1 LLFVDEV
8 KVLAR
13 ELRNGK
19 LQLKTVIPVIELER
33 RQQSKLKKLY
43 LDEKSEKDQQQI
55 TDQELA
61 QRALARRRE
70 LEIQREE
77 EQRREDQRRAIEKKK
92 FDNAK
97 KLEEWRKEQQHQM
110 AEEKQRR
117 TNDSFGGRT
126 PLRSAAPGNRRSV
139 ALDGLPSA
147 LTPHRGVS
155 MNQRYNSSGVPNRNS
170 AHVPS
175 NIPAEQQW
183 RGGAQPR
190 PKSMDMLNPSTPHH
204 SSHHQREGPVGGYP
218 SPPNHHAPQ
227 IPQSSSRQQTSQF
240 TPRDNARKAH
250 TLGYRASA
258 VVHPTPPTQ
267 THHNKLLED
276 PHLQDQKTPLSNK
289 NTTAAATML
298 NNYPSRPPP
307 QRQQPYT
314 TKYKVTEHGHTLYS
328 MV

>member
-1 LLFVDEV
+1 MLFIDEV

-70 LEIQREE
+70 LEKQRDE
-77 EQRREDQRRAIEKKK
+77 EQRREDQRRAVEKKK
-92 FDNAK
+92 LDNAK

-110 AEEKQRR
+110 AEEKQKR
-117 TNDSFGGRT
+117 TNESLTGRT
-126 PLRSAAPGNRRSV
+126 PLRSTAPGNRRSV

-147 LTPHRGVS
+147 LTPHRGVP

-175 NIPAEQQW
+175 NMPAEQQW
-183 RGGAQPR
+183 RGGR
-190 PKSMDMLNPSTPHH
+190 PKSMDVLNPSTPHH
-204 SSHHQREGPVGGYP
+204 REGPVGGYP
-218 SPPNHHAPQ
+218 SPPKHHAPQ
-227 IPQSSSRQQTSQF
+227 ITHSSSRQQQT

-250 TLGYRASA
+250 TLGYRVSA
-258 VVHPTPPTQ
+258 VVHPTP
-267 THHNKLLED
+267 THHNKLLDD
-276 PHLQDQKTPLSNK
+276 PHLQDQQTPHSSSNK
-289 NTTAAATML
+289 NSTTAAAML

-307 QRQQPYT
+307 QRQKQPYT
-314 TKYKVTEHGHTLYS
+314 TKYKATEHGHTLYS

>member
-1 LLFVDEV
+1 M

-13 ELRNGK
+13 ELCNGK
-19 LQLKTVIPVIELER
+19 LLLKTVVPIIELER
-33 RQQSKLKKLY
+33 RQQSSLKKLY

-55 TDQELA
+55 SDQEVA

-70 LEIQREE
+70 LELQREE
-77 EQRREDQRRAIEKKK
+77 EQKKEDQRRAIEKKK
-92 FDNAK
+92 IDNVK

-117 TNDSFGGRT
+117 TNESFAVRT

-139 ALDGLPSA
+139 ALDGVPSS
-147 LTPHRGVS
+147 LTPQRVP

-170 AHVPS
+170 VHVPT
-175 NIPAEQQW
+175 NTPAEQQW

-190 PKSMDMLNPSTPHH
+190 PKSMDMLNPTT
-204 SSHHQREGPVGGYP
+204 SHHREGPVGGYP
-218 SPPNHHAPQ
+218 SPPTHKAPQ
-227 IPQSSSRQQTSQF
+227 IPHSSSRHQTSQF

-250 TLGYRASA
+250 TMGYRASA
-258 VVHPTPPTQ
+258 VVHPTPPL
-267 THHNKLLED
+267 HHGNNNKLLDE
-276 PHLQDQKTPLSNK
+276 PHQHQTPHGK
-289 NTTAAATML
+289 ANTPSAAAML

-314 TKYKVTEHGHTLYS
+314 TKYKATEHGHTLYS

>member
-1 LLFVDEV
+1 M

-19 LQLKTVIPVIELER
+19 LLLKTVIPIIELER

-55 TDQELA
+55 TDKELA

-70 LEIQREE
+70 LEKQREE
-77 EQRREDQRRAIEKKK
+77 EQRREDQRRAVEKKK
-92 FDNAK
+92 LENAK
-97 KLEEWRKEQQHQM
+97 KLEEWRKEQQQQM

-117 TNDSFGGRT
+117 TDSTFSSRT
-126 PLRSAAPGNRRSV
+126 PLRSGAPGNRRSV
-139 ALDGLPSA
+139 ALDGLPSS
-147 LTPHRGVS
+147 LTPHRVP

-170 AHVPS
+170 VHVPS
-175 NIPAEQQW
+175 NVPAEQQW

-190 PKSMDMLNPSTPHH
+190 PKSMDMLNPSTPHR

-218 SPPNHHAPQ
+218 SPPNHQAPQ
-227 IPQSSSRQQTSQF
+227 ISHSSRQQTSQF
-240 TPRDNARKAH
+240 TALDNVRKAH
-250 TLGYRASA
+250 TMGYRASA

-267 THHNKLLED
+267 VHHNKLLDD
-276 PHLQDQKTPLSNK
+276 PHLQDQQQTPRSSNK
-289 NTTAAATML
+289 NTAAAAAML

-314 TKYKVTEHGHTLYS
+314 TKYKATEHGHTLYS